1 MKRPLDGCCPLSCSK
16 ARNIRPTFSEH
27 LCAAETTAPNRPERA
42 VRCRLGA
49 CAPSAMAPPKPKPAV
64 RQYSAG
70 HTFLKA
76 KKADKGAFEFEPPS
90 DEQEPPLDTKPPAIA
105 RTRSQARFLPVALP
119 RKTPK
124 KKKGAPAP
132 PSPKKQLSVK
142 VPTHYQSGWWI
153 TPFSPNPRSPPGSS
167 SKLTDSLKKRFTKKR
182 HLKDSID
189 V

>member
-1 MKRPLDGCCPLSCSK
+1 MLLPSLFEGAQHSQLL
-16 ARNIRPTFSEH
+16 RNI
-27 LCAAETTAPNRPERA
+27 AAERLRRIGPRGR
-42 VRCRLGA
+42 RLGA

-70 HTFLKA
+70 HTFLKS
-76 KKADKGAFEFEPPS
+76 KKTDKGAFEFEPQS

>member
-1 MKRPLDGCCPLSCSK
+1 MATVSPSVTKEP
-16 ARNIRPTFSEH
+16 AFSRCFVFAYIFFGGRRRASE
-27 LCAAETTAPNRPERA
+27 ERCRSGA
-42 VRCRLGA
+42 VRRRR
-49 CAPSAMAPPKPKPAV
+49 MAPKPKPAV

-76 KKADKGAFEFEPPS
+76 KKAKKGTFEFAQLEGGK
-90 DEQEPPLDTKPPAIA
+90 QEPPPDALPPAIA

-132 PSPKKQLSVK
+132 PSPKKQLSIK

-153 TPFSPNPRSPPGSS
+153 TPFSPNPRSPAGST
-167 SKLTDSLKKRFTKKR
+167 SKLTDSLKKRFAKNR
-182 HLKDSID
+182 HLKEP
-189 V
+189 VEV